1 MAHIGYPFLAARGI
15 KFGRISRMTFG
26 FSLAIVSALVG
37 ALVQW
42 RVYETSP
49 CGYDASTCDDVSPIS
64 IWWQLP
70 NVILGAA
77 SEIFVNVTS
86 YELAY
91 SRAPEHMR
99 ATVIAIFLFMVA
111 LSSAFAQILL
121 PSLIDPHLI
130 WAWAAPA
137 SPSSCR
143 PSSSGGGIA
152 GSTTTP
158 S

>member
-1 MAHIGYPFLAARGI
+1 M
-15 KFGRISRMTFG
+15 
-26 FSLAIVSALVG
+26 VSVDRPLV
-37 ALVQW
+37 LICSCDTNLYVN
-42 RVYETSP
+42 S
-49 CGYDASTCDDVSPIS
+49 GYDASTCDDVSPIS

-130 WAWAAPA
+130 WAWAAP
-137 SPSSCR
+137 
-143 PSSSGGGIA
+143 GIA
-152 GSTTTP
+152 LLVQTIVFWWRHRGINEDAFMTYEEDFKKP
-158 S
+158 IIEEEKKGEEVKI